1 MIYKRFCNKMVPNS
15 DLEEDLYRTK
25 SAYFLVIATGLLA
38 TLAWTISTTPKKTSQ
53 AVANGDQYEREPAF
67 ALPDK
72 PIGHLNIKGS
82 DKVNRLMLNINS
94 DFTFTFGISMN
105 NDQFTAFAGHLFK
118 LHSGDLSETLA
129 A

>member
-53 AVANGDQYEREPAF
+53 AGANGDQYGREPAF
-67 ALPDK
+67 VLADK
-72 PIGHLNIKGS
+72 PTGYLSIKGS
-82 DKVNRLMLNINS
+82 DKIIRLMLNINRGS
-94 DFTFTFGISMN
+94 ASLLRLPRTTN
-105 NDQFTAFAGHLFK
+105 NLQRSQNFIK
-118 LHSGDLSETLA
+118 LNRGEIFETLA